1 MDTNSSQLPKPEGLF
16 DRIIQFAIRNAIWVM
31 LFVMTWIAV
40 GIWSYQK
47 LPIDAVPDITNT
59 QVQINTQANGYTALE
74 VSRAKCSFSV
84 GINRL

>member
-40 GIWSYQK
+40 GI
-47 LPIDAVPDITNT
+47 
-59 QVQINTQANGYTALE
+59 
-74 VSRAKCSFSV
+74 
-84 GINRL
+84 